1 MPRYEDVA
9 VIGISG
15 IFPEAHDLDEL
26 HRNLAEGRDSVR
38 SLPGERVENTSVD
51 PTLEYPT
58 VGCLDR
64 IDLFDHKF
72 FNISLREAEYM
83 DPHQRVTL
91 ELVCAAVENA
101 GYSLG
106 SLKGTRTGVFLS
118 APRPEYYELFR
129 DVDPLELLGNAPSAL
144 AGRISYV
151 LD

>member
-9 VIGISG
+9 VIGMSA
-15 IFPEAHDLDEL
+15 IFPEARDLDEL

-38 SLPGERVENTSVD
+38 ALPAERIAHTSVD

-64 IDLFDHKF
+64 VDLFDHKF

-106 SLKGTRTGVFLS
+106 SLRGTRTGVFLS
-118 APRPEYYELFR
+118 APRPEYY
-129 DVDPLELLGNAPSAL
+129 
-144 AGRISYV
+144 
-151 LD
+151 

>member
-1 MPRYEDVA
+1 VTYEDVA
-9 VIGISG
+9 VIGLSG
-15 IFPEAHDLDEL
+15 VFPEARDLGEL
-26 HRNLAEGRDSVR
+26 RRNLAGGRDSVR
-38 SLPGERVENTSVD
+38 ALPAERIATTSID
-51 PTLEYPT
+51 PSLEYPT

-64 IDLFDHKF
+64 IDLFDHTF

-91 ELVCAAVENA
+91 ELVCAAIENA

-106 SLKGTRTGVFLS
+106 SLRGSRTGVFLS

-144 AGRISYV
+144 AGRI
-151 LD
+151 